1 MTMMMNSRDQTFQP
15 ITPARASPYASYRT
29 PGGGNGNGNG
39 NGNGAGTP
47 SDMMG
52 RYSVAGESN
61 GAGGG
66 HGGAEDASSS
76 EETVSSM
83 VFSKLAPGAEY
94 SEDDSYS
101 LSGRQ
106 SIASTGGIH
115 QGHESQASS
124 NDSREPL
131 TRVSSNSSLE
141 SSIEH
146 GVRYKLTMKLS
157 ARDIMLIR
165 ESWSILLDD
174 ECQPEK
180 LKSFLTKLHSGRT
193 LGSSEATKKK
203 PRRTIHQSM
212 SGIGRMQPSIA
223 EATSKLA
230 GPSSQNN
237 QYGSDRLRNGSNI
250 KSSNSLFG
258 DQFLENIIALAP
270 VLETLF
276 PMIKHIA
283 VGVTGM
289 LTIAVNNLE
298 DLSVLDTYLGSLGK
312 RHARIIGVQA
322 EQFEF
327 AGIAFIKTVR
337 ERFGVGCTHELEE
350 TWRRVYSFLAN
361 SLLQAGIDP
370 VLENKAPTPV
380 VRRREEQVVVMHAPE
395 LIVPDSETK
404 NYGPK
409 SELPPAP
416 PKTGPKSLLDPLS
429 FKENNRLSTAG
440 LGHSTVKP
448 PATRVQQ
455 STNFVSRKNNEKDCV
470 IM

>member
-1 MTMMMNSRDQTFQP
+1 MAMMMNSRDQAFAP
-15 ITPARASPYASYRT
+15 STPGRTNPYSSYRT
-29 PGGGNGNGNG
+29 PGNTGS
-39 NGNGAGTP
+39 A
-47 SDMMG
+47 DMMMG
-52 RYSVAGESN
+52 RHSMASDMN
-61 GAGGG
+61 PSSAGAGHVSG
-66 HGGAEDASSS
+66 DDSSL

-83 VFSKLAPGAEY
+83 VFSKLAPGTED
-94 SEDDSYS
+94 SEEDSYSYS

-115 QGHESQASS
+115 HGQSS
-124 NDSREPL
+124 NGSSGEPL

-180 LKSFLTKLHSGRT
+180 LKSFIAKLQTGRT
-193 LGSSEATKKK
+193 LGMGEMTKKK
-203 PRRTIHQSM
+203 PRRTMHQSM
-212 SGIGRMQPSIA
+212 SGISRMQPSIA
-223 EATSKLA
+223 EATSKLQ
-230 GPSSQNN
+230 GPSSQNSS
-237 QYGSDRLRNGSNI
+237 YGPDRARNGSNI
-250 KSSNSLFG
+250 KNSNSLFG

-337 ERFGVGCTHELEE
+337 ERFGVHCTHELEE

-370 VLENKAPTPV
+370 VLESKAPTPV
-380 VRRREEQVVVMHAPE
+380 ARRREEQVVVMHAPE
-395 LIVPDSETK
+395 LILDTK

-416 PKTGPKSLLDPLS
+416 PRSGQKSLLDPLS
-429 FKENNRLSTAG
+429 FKDTNRLSTTG
-440 LGHSTVKP
+440 MGHTTVKP
-448 PATRVQQ
+448 PATRVQP
-455 STNFVSRKNNEKDCV
+455 SSNFASRKNNDKDCV